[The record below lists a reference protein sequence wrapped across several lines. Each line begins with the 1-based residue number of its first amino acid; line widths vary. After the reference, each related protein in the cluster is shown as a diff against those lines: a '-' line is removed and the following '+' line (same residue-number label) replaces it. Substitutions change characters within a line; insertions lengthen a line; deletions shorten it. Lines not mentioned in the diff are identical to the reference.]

1 MHRIRKTGTEPGTL
15 QHIGEVRN
23 TDITIDVIDYNA
35 SEFHETTIKDFGEM
49 HEANLRKTVKWINV
63 NGVSD
68 EQVIRQIG
76 EEFGIHPLVLE
87 DVMNTDQRP
96 KVDFFDN
103 YVYVVI
109 KTLNYNS
116 KKDNFESE
124 QISLICGRDYVI
136 TFQEEIG
143 DDFDPIRQRLR
154 KGGHTREL
162 GADFLAYTLIDLIV
176 DTYYTILDRMG
187 DWIEDLEDEILRKPE
202 VKKTLEIKDLRRDLQ
217 FLRKN
222 IWPVRELIN
231 SILRHEE
238 NIFCKE
244 TFVYFKDVYDH
255 IVQIIDTMDTYRDMI
270 TTLMDLYLSNISFK
284 MNEVMKML
292 TIIATIFIPITFITS
307 LYGMN
312 FENMPE
318 LHTRYGYFVVLAVI
332 VITTFAMLIY
342 FRRKKWL

>member
-1 MHRIRKTGTEPGTL
+1 MNRIKKVGSEPGSL
-15 QHIGEVRN
+15 VYVGEAKINKV
-23 TDITIDVIDYNA
+23 TIDIIDFSA
-35 SEFHETTIKDFGEM
+35 TEFNESTIESMQELHSCKQRE
-49 HEANLRKTVKWINV
+49 TVKWINV

-68 EQVIRQIG
+68 ENVIREIG
-76 EEFGIHPLVLE
+76 EIFGIHPLVLE

-96 KVDFFDN
+96 KVDFFDD
-103 YVYVVI
+103 YVYIVL
-109 KTLNYNS
+109 KSLNYNS
-116 KKDNFESE
+116 HKDDFESE
-124 QISLICGRDYVI
+124 QISLICGKNYVI

-143 DDFDPIRQRLR
+143 DDFDAIRERLR
-154 KGGHTREL
+154 KGGRTREL
-162 GADFLAYTLIDLIV
+162 GADFLAYSLIDLIV
-176 DTYYTILDRMG
+176 DTYYQILDRMG
-187 DWIEDLEDEILRKPE
+187 DWIETLEEEIINEPE

-231 SILRHEE
+231 SILRHDD
-238 NIFCKE
+238 NIFSKG
-244 TFVYFKDVYDH
+244 TNVYFKDIYDH

-270 TTLMDLYLSNISFK
+270 STLMDLYLSNISFK
-284 MNEVMKML
+284 MNEVMKIL

-318 LHTRYGYFVVLAVI
+318 LHSKYGYFTVWVI
-332 VITTFAMLIY
+332 IILTSLGMLIY